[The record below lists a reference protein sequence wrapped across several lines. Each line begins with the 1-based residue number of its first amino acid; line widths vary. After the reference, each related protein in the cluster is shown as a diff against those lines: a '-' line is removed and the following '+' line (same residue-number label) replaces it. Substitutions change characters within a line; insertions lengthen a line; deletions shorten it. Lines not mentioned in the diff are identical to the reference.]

1 MKKILTSFLAL
12 GICLTPL
19 TVMLMAQ
26 PTWGQTQNL
35 RSQEAERLLEQGTQ
49 LTQQQE
55 HQQAIQILQQAL
67 TIAQQLKDQKL
78 EGTALVKLGFN
89 YSALGEKQK
98 ALDFYNQALPLI
110 RAVGDRS
117 YPQERL

>member
-35 RSQEAERLLEQGTQ
+35 QAQEAQRLLEQGIK

-67 TIAQQLKDQKL
+67 TIERELKDQKIKAI
-78 EGTALVKLGFN
+78 ALVK
-89 YSALGEKQK
+89 
-98 ALDFYNQALPLI
+98 PLHSI
-110 RAVGDRS
+110 TSVQCT
-117 YPQERL
+117 PI